1 MLTRRDITDKN
12 IRKLNTWGPILTQH
26 MNHSIPYPATY
37 TRDILSSVKTIAL
50 VGASPKTDRASYRV
64 LVALV
69 DAGYEVIPVNPR
81 PGLAEIYGQKVYPT
95 LASIDRPVDM
105 IDVFRRSEF
114 LMGVVKESIALNP
127 KVIWSQLDVFD
138 PDAANLAEENGIQV
152 VMNRCPK
159 IELTMA

>member
-1 MLTRRDITDKN
+1 M
-12 IRKLNTWGPILTQH
+12 
-26 MNHSIPYPATY
+26 
-37 TRDILSSVKTIAL
+37 
-50 VGASPKTDRASYRV
+50 
-64 LVALV
+64 
-69 DAGYEVIPVNPR
+69 
-81 PGLAEIYGQKVYPT
+81 
-95 LASIDRPVDM
+95 DRPVDM

-159 IELTMA
+159 IELAIA